1 MSRKDL
7 KPHEPWRAA
16 LREGDPAGAE
26 PGLDPGEIERM
37 RRRVLAA
44 RAEPRRRLAFTPVW
58 AAALAAATLIL
69 AAGLWRT
76 LPQAPPAVAVR
87 NTPPVPA
94 EPAPPA
100 ARPTPPAVPP
110 SPPEPEAPRAR
121 PAPAPAAP
129 VRAPRPEARV
139 AQLQEPELSESYTE
153 PDPELVEE
161 AVLSA
166 ALDDAAMA
174 DAADGAQPRQVQF
187 STPGGTR
194 IIWMLAPEDPST
206 DEAAP
211 VRPEESNE

>member
-1 MSRKDL
+1 
-7 KPHEPWRAA
+7 
-16 LREGDPAGAE
+16 
-26 PGLDPGEIERM
+26 M
-37 RRRVLAA
+37 RRLVLAA

-76 LPQAPPAVAVR
+76 LPQAPPAVALR
-87 NTPPVPA
+87 NPPPV
-94 EPAPPA
+94 PAPPA
-100 ARPTPPAVPP
+100 ARPTPLVAPPA
-110 SPPEPEAPRAR
+110 PPEPKAPRAR

-139 AQLQEPELSESYTE
+139 AQLQEPELSEIDTE

-166 ALDDAAMA
+166 ALDGASIA